1 MITKKKVY
9 KSYTFVVLILLSMSF
24 LLQSCE
30 SKDNKNQKKGSVD
43 QSILKSEISQTE
55 LDIDKA
61 IELGYK
67 VWFVK
72 KGDNP
77 DFSKYD
83 DYNTSTAIFQ
93 EFENDSIIVSLLSDQ
108 VKGFKDAFKEGH
120 LSSFDEREIGS
131 ETTYFGNVAHRISY
145 HIYHTNTNDS
155 ITKRGVNSIQLVK
168 IKGKWK
174 TQSIL
179 RQIESD
185 NYQFPK
191 KYDSFR

>member
-1 MITKKKVY
+1 MT
-9 KSYTFVVLILLSMSF
+9 LICLSIAS
-24 LLQSCE
+24 LLQSWE
-30 SKDNKNQKKGSVD
+30 TEENKNPEKDTNEETK
-43 QSILKSEISQTE
+43 ISQIE
-55 LDIDKA
+55 IDINKA
-61 IELGYK
+61 IEGAYK
-67 VWFVK
+67 VWYVK

-77 DFSKYD
+77 DFSKYEN
-83 DYNTSTAIFQ
+83 YYTSNAIFQ
-93 EFENDSIIVSLLSDQ
+93 DFKKDTVIVSLLSDG
-108 VKGFKDAFKEGH
+108 VEEFKDAFKAGH
-120 LSSFDEREIGS
+120 LFSFDEREIGS

-185 NYQFPK
+185 KYQFPK